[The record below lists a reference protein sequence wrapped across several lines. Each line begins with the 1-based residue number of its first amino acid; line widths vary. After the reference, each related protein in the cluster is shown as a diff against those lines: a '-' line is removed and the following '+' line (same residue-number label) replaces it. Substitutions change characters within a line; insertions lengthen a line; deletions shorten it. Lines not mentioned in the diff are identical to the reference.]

1 MKGEIGFRLQPTC
14 PAAVAAA
21 AAVLFS
27 LGASDLLPEE
37 LEADESV
44 HCFRNYRRASAIRPA
59 AP

>member
-14 PAAVAAA
+14 TVAVAV
-21 AAVLFS
+21 AVLFS
-27 LGASDLLPEE
+27 LGASDLLPGE
-37 LEADESV
+37 LEEDESV